1 VLRLVIRSR
10 IQDPVIL
17 TISVAILIIRITLVL
32 LLTSFAVFILADL
45 SLWLDMPVLPE
56 LMTQLGLVTLLSA
69 IALLITT
76 GLFVIIKLIITAC
89 FEYFS
94 TRQRLQRE
102 LLFIQSQQ
110 DRFKQLFFFRALQ
123 INYFNDIKRK
133 QLLKVNNRQHIQ
145 ALSKAINK
153 DLQSIKQ
160 QLSKTTY
167 LQLQQ
172 ENVQYRNQQDI
183 DALLK
188 LQQKITT
195 FI

>member
-1 VLRLVIRSR
+1 MIRR
-10 IQDPVIL
+10 WIQGPVIL
-17 TISVAILIIRITLVL
+17 KIPVAILIIRITLL
-32 LLTSFAVFILADL
+32 LLFTSFAVFISADL
-45 SLWLDMPVLPE
+45 LLWLDMPVLPE
-56 LMTQLGLVTLLSA
+56 LMTQLGLAALLSA
-69 IALLITT
+69 IALLIIT

-94 TRQRLQRE
+94 TRQRLQRQ

-123 INYFNDIKRK
+123 INYFNDLKIK
-133 QLLKVNNRQHIQ
+133 QLLKANNRQHIH
-145 ALSKAINK
+145 ALSKAISK

-172 ENVQYRNQQDI
+172 ENAQYRDQQDI
-183 DALLK
+183 EALLK